1 MSQQGNDHYVPQFI
15 LRRFLPKGK
24 GRRKERLFYAEKATP
39 GIGRRGAARTFC
51 EVGGDLLLRGPPAI
65 RQEGTYAVLIDE
77 PEYTTGLRQHLS
89 QLERRWAPAIKRLVE
104 TVYRQHRSHTRPSDI
119 VRIALAPPKHAQWCA
134 SGKDYCIRQRYRS
147 PDVGDELWSGML
159 EDEERDLRAWIRT
172 TLDQDLEPNNELRAV
187 WRKHNRHTI
196 RTGAEAETEGLFD
209 DVNSSFVLTTWFVT
223 DDSRFIVGSKGGV
236 LVQTD
241 SDELWICPVDPRVAL
256 GIEGRRL
263 NAQSLGMPSDERD
276 HFAKGYLLP
285 RDDLTVEDINRASW
299 TQCRAVAGIRRQDVA
314 DVAEIPAARGP

>member
-39 GIGRRGAARTFC
+39 GISRRGAARTFC
-51 EVGGDLLLRGPPAI
+51 EVGGDLLLRGPPTI

-77 PEYTTGLRQHLS
+77 PEYTTGIRQHLS
-89 QLERRWAPAIKRLVE
+89 ELERRWAPAIKRLVE
-104 TVYRQHRSHTRPSDI
+104 TVYRQHRLHTRPSDI
-119 VRIALAPPKHAQWCA
+119 VRIGRVPPKPRPVVRVRQGTTVSVKGIVRRTSGTSCGRECWRTKSGAYA
-134 SGKDYCIRQRYRS
+134 PGFGTTLGKD
-147 PDVGDELWSGML
+147 
-159 EDEERDLRAWIRT
+159 
-172 TLDQDLEPNNELRAV
+172 LDPNNELRAV
-187 WRKHNRHTI
+187 WRDHNRHKI
-196 RTGAEAETEGLFD
+196 RTGAEAEAEGLFE
-209 DVNSSFVLTTWFVT
+209 DVDSAFVLTTWFVT

-241 SDELWICPVDPRVAL
+241 SAELWICPVDPRVAL
-256 GIEGRRL
+256 GIEGRRVS
-263 NAQSLGMPSDERD
+263 AQSLGIPSNGRH

-299 TQCRAVAGIRRQDVA
+299 IQCRAVAGMRRQDVA
-314 DVAEIPAARGP
+314 GIVEIPVD